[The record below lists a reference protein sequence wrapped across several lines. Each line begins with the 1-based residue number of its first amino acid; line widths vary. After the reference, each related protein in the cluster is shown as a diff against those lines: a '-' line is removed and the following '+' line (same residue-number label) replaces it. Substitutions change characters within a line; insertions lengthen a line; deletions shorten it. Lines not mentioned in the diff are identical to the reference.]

1 MAGLFEMT
9 TRSDAED
16 QTDPAGSNQAG
27 SGIPIR
33 PYSNHFWI
41 FAFWLVLSLYSS
53 ASSGASPSNEAKPS
67 EPRPAELKISGYG
80 FLGNRELKRILRTL
94 EAGRTKPE
102 FFGAVFVEDAALIL
116 AARVKRDGFLSPT
129 IDVEMELEN
138 GGHMHVRE
146 AELLDSPLPRP
157 LRVRKLH
164 FKIRKGV
171 LYYYQAVKFEG
182 LETMTEKQALS
193 YFIET
198 GVLLRLKS
206 TRIYTPER
214 LQRGL
219 ANLTEIF
226 ERAGHESA
234 KVTVSSLE
242 KNEKSG
248 AVTAIISV
256 QQGTKTIVRSVHEDF
271 FLESSTNATESKTVF
286 PNRPY
291 SKLWLQ
297 DFTQVLKTNQYRH
310 GFPDATV
317 ETRVLNRARA
327 DDRIEVELQ
336 ADVRSGPKIRM
347 GDVSFEGF
355 KKTKESVLSRRVR
368 EKEGEILDRIEVEEG
383 RYRLAQLGIF
393 DTVEVEYEPVDENT
407 RDVTYRVKEGKTI
420 DFSLLFG
427 YGSYELLRGGFEA
440 EQFNIWGLAHHARL
454 KAVQSFKATSGDFTY
469 TMPELVG
476 ENVDV
481 FFNANALRRE
491 EIDFTR
497 EEFGGGVGVR
507 KYFRPI
513 ATDISVRYN
522 YEVLHAT
529 DVSAGVEAVGL
540 TNSRVGSILTELKHD
555 RRDNPLYPRTGYK
568 VFGTL
573 ELASDY
579 LGGEVNFQRLELWTS
594 WHQPL
599 GGGRSLGLGLSHGVV
614 LSIGSP
620 AQDLPFNK
628 RFFPG
633 GENSIRGYSEGEA
646 SPRDAQG
653 KIIGAE
659 TYTLATVEFEQALT
673 PKWSLVLFSD
683 SLGFAQQADNYP
695 FDTGLFSVG
704 GGVRWRTI
712 IGPVR
717 LEYGYNL
724 NPRRGDPAGTLQFSL
739 GFPF

>member
-9 TRSDAED
+9 TNVGKWSRS
-16 QTDPAGSNQAG
+16 T
-27 SGIPIR
+27 R
-33 PYSNHFWI
+33 CWI
-41 FAFWLVLSLYSS
+41 FTFCLVLSLGSH
-53 ASSGASPSNEAKPS
+53 ASTTNEAKSS

-80 FLGNRELKRILRTL
+80 LLGNRELKRIIRTL
-94 EAGRTKPE
+94 EAGGTKPE

-116 AARVKRDGFLSPT
+116 AARVKRDGFLSPI
-129 IDVEMELEN
+129 IDVYMELEH

-146 AELLDSPLPRP
+146 AELLDNPLPRP

-171 LYYYQAVKFEG
+171 LFYYQELKFEG

-198 GVLLRLKS
+198 GVLLKLKS
-206 TRIYTPER
+206 TRVYTPER

-219 ANLTEIF
+219 ASLAEIF

-234 KVTVSSLE
+234 RVTVSSLE
-242 KNEKSG
+242 KNDKSG
-248 AVTAIISV
+248 AVKAIISV
-256 QQGTKTIVRSVHEDF
+256 QQGAKTMVKSVHENF
-271 FLESSTNATESKTVF
+271 FLEGSTNATESKTVF

-297 DFTQVLKTNQYRH
+297 DFTQALKTNQYHR
-310 GFPDATV
+310 GFPDAMV
-317 ETRVLNRARA
+317 ETQVLNREQPG
-327 DDRIEVELQ
+327 DRVEVDLQ
-336 ADVRSGPKIRM
+336 ADVHSGPKIRM
-347 GDVSFEGF
+347 GDVSFEGD

-368 EKEGEILDRIEVEEG
+368 EKEGGILDRIKVEEG

-393 DTVEVEYEPVDENT
+393 DSVEVEYEPVDEHT
-407 RDVTYRVKEGKTI
+407 RDVIYRVKEGKTI

-427 YGSYELLRGGFEA
+427 YGSYELLRGGFEV

-469 TMPELVG
+469 TMPEFVG
-476 ENVDV
+476 EDIDV
-481 FFNANALRRE
+481 FFNATALRRE

-522 YEVLHAT
+522 YSLLRAT
-529 DVSAGVEAVGL
+529 DISAGVEAVGL
-540 TNSRVGSILTELKHD
+540 TNSRVGAILTELRHD
-555 RRDNPLYPRTGYK
+555 RRDNPLYPRRGYK

-573 ELASDY
+573 ELASEY
-579 LGGEVNFQRLELWTS
+579 LGGEVNFQRLEIWTS
-594 WHQPL
+594 WHKPL
-599 GGGRSLGLGLSHGVV
+599 GGGRSLALGLSQGVV
-614 LSIGSP
+614 LTIGSP
-620 AQDLPFNK
+620 AEDLPFNK

-633 GENSIRGYSEGEA
+633 GENSIRGYREGEA
-646 SPRDAQG
+646 SPLDAQG
-653 KIIGAE
+653 KVIGAE
-659 TYTLATVEFEQALT
+659 TYTLGTVEFEQALT
-673 PKWSLVLFSD
+673 PKWSVVVFSD
-683 SLGFAQQADNYP
+683 SLGFAQEAANYP

-704 GGVRWRTI
+704 GGVRWKTI

-724 NPRRGDPAGTLQFSL
+724 NPRRHDPTGTLQFSL